1 MARKAFFASSAS
13 AMVLC
18 FDSRVEEE
26 VHWGQGK
33 SDTQEPFSFPVWPS
47 EIVPVSLLF
56 ELWISLTE
64 IYSSK

>member
-1 MARKAFFASSAS
+1 MEPSKLDRISADRDGEEGFFASSAS

-33 SDTQEPFSFPVWPS
+33 SDTQEPFSFPV
-47 EIVPVSLLF
+47 
-56 ELWISLTE
+56 
-64 IYSSK
+64 